1 MNQRVRDILTMLLV
15 VSSLL
20 AAACTAF
27 GTPAYPGSK
36 LTFEVTLTSKD
47 FLPAIKQFIPAIPG
61 IISEAAKS
69 QGAMPVE
76 LQKILSEDVAKDVA
90 GALAGLNSVSMTAF
104 EMKSP
109 NSEKLNQFYIQKMG
123 LSKDWLPVMRGG
135 DARGSAFL
143 YVKPGLAA
151 TFALGVYPKGYVI
164 SRTSGPIDVARLAK
178 AVAQLIPL
186 AIEMG
191 NQHKGQTGGQTDGQ
205 TGGDTQAASGIN
217 DTPYGLEGFD
227 SAMGITWEL
236 HGRGK
241 ITIKAADGSSCE
253 STSTNGDAGA
263 PKLIIKTKTTTI
275 EKEGY
280 GTHEIPDENGKTF
293 VIITIEPVE
302 EPAK

>member
-1 MNQRVRDILTMLLV
+1 MNLRVRAILTSMV
-15 VSSLL
+15 IMSSLL

-27 GTPAYPGSK
+27 GTPAYPGSE
-36 LTFEVTLTSKD
+36 LTFEVNLTSRD

-69 QGAMPVE
+69 QGAIPVE

-104 EMKSP
+104 EMRSP

-135 DARGSAFL
+135 DARGAAFL

-151 TFALGVYPKGYVI
+151 TFGLAVYPKGYVI
-164 SRTSGPIDVARLAK
+164 TRTSGPIDVARLAK
-178 AVAQLIPL
+178 AVAQLIPM
-186 AIEMG
+186 AISMG
-191 NQHKGQTGGQTDGQ
+191 TQHKVETGSQTGENAE
-205 TGGDTQAASGIN
+205 AASAIN
-217 DTPYGLEGFD
+217 DTPYGLEGSD
-227 SAMGITWEL
+227 STMGISWEL

-241 ITIKAADGSSCE
+241 IAIKAADGSSCE

-263 PKLIIKTKTTTI
+263 PKLIVKTKTGVI

-280 GTHEIPDENGKTF
+280 GTHEIPDKNGKTF
-293 VIITIEPVE
+293 VTVTIEPVQE
-302 EPAK
+302 SAK